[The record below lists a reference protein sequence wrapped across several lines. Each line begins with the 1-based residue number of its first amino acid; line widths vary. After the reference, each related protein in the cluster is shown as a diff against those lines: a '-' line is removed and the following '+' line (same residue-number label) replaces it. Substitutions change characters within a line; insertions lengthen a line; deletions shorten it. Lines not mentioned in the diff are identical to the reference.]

1 MAAEATMTEVVRVDV
16 SDEGAPGPQPA
27 GIVSRTLAFGIDATI
42 VVVTSSIGALAFQA
56 IIRVLVRGEA
66 QFELGTLWLVS
77 LPTIF
82 GVYSVIFWVLAGKTL
97 GKAALGLRVVP
108 MAGGPLRFRTAV
120 LRALGY
126 VVSAIF
132 MIGFAWIA
140 VDRREQGFH
149 DKIAR
154 TFVIYER

>member
-1 MAAEATMTEVVRVDV
+1 
-16 SDEGAPGPQPA
+16 
-27 GIVSRTLAFGIDATI
+27 LAFSIDATI
-42 VVVTSSIGALAFQA
+42 VVLTSSIGALAVQA
-56 IIRVLVRGEA
+56 IVRVLVRGEA
-66 QFELGTLWLVS
+66 QFELGTLWLFS
-77 LPTIF
+77 LPSIF

-126 VVSAIF
+126 VVSAFF

-154 TFVIYER
+154 TYVIYDR